1 MVTFWKI
8 FLKPE
13 LWYVLVYSVLNI
25 FLLYKQCTLLYSKQ
39 CMIQLVINNFNIII
53 YELDLV
59 INQREKGL
67 LLYESIN
74 IESLIIQ

>member
-25 FLLYKQCTLLYSKQ
+25 FLLNIQCTLLYSKQ

-74 IESLIIQ
+74 IQY